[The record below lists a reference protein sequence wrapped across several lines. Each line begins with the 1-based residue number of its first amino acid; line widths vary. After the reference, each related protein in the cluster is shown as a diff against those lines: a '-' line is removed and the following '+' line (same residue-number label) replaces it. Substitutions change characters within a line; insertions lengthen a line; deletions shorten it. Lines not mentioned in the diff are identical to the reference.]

1 MKQTTALATAM
12 SLACV
17 AGAAQ
22 AGNFTFT
29 DDADWDTGIYAS
41 TNSGPPGADD
51 QVQLDPNIV
60 TQFDF
65 IWVAASGRDGAVL
78 IDTDHVDPDGVST
91 LADSAAGNGAVLGEY
106 RTAPQGQP
114 GNPSRTTVDLNG
126 DVWIGNRNAAAGGG
140 SAVKITSNPGAG
152 PTSSGVWNGATF
164 DRLDWDNAG
173 SADTNGGTSTADDVA
188 ITQYIRTDS
197 TNNRTIAIDASNNV
211 WIGGTGNRWHNA
223 YTEDGVK
230 IGNTS
235 TVPEGGYGGLIDGN
249 GILWSSDFSAS
260 TIARYDTNAPDP
272 ASSYIGSVTTGGQS
286 YGLGIDSGGNIWNSH
301 WTSGTISKLD
311 SNGNLLFT
319 RSTGGNGGRGVAV
332 TPDDNIWVANSF
344 TGNVTRLDNNGD
356 IVSLIP
362 VGNTPTGVS
371 VDSNGKVWVTNLGSD
386 DVVRIDPATNQIDL
400 RVELGGNA
408 DPYNYSD
415 MTGSVSGGVTNPT
428 GNWVSGA
435 IDGGSA
441 LTIWEQVF
449 WNQEPEGDI
458 PVGTTLDVQ
467 LRVAD
472 TEAGLSGLAWT
483 SFASGDTV
491 GLQGQYAQIRAVF
504 TRPGTQGAPTPV
516 LSDVTLTTSAI
527 PLPATG
533 WLVIGGLAALAGL
546 RRRRAA

>member
-1 MKQTTALATAM
+1 M
-12 SLACV
+12 SLAWGV
-17 AGAAQ
+17 GAAQ

-29 DDADWDTGIYAS
+29 NDADWDTGNFAS

-78 IDTDHVDPDGVST
+78 IDIDHVDPDGIST

-126 DVWIGNRNAAAGGG
+126 DVWIGNRNAASGGG
-140 SAVKITSNPGAG
+140 SAVKITSNPGVG
-152 PTSSGVWNGATF
+152 PTSTGVWNGATF
-164 DRLDWDNAG
+164 DRLEWDNAG
-173 SADTNGGTSTADDVA
+173 GADTNGGTSTADDVA

-197 TNNRTIAIDASNNV
+197 TNNRTIAIDKNNNV
-211 WIGGTGNRWHNA
+211 WIGGLGNRWHNA

-230 IGNTS
+230 IGGTS
-235 TVPEGGYGGLIDGN
+235 TTQEGGYGGLIDGN
-249 GILWSSDFSAS
+249 GILWSSDWSNF

-272 ASSYIGSVTTGGQS
+272 ASSYLGSVTTGGSS

-301 WTSGTISKLD
+301 FNSGTVSKLD
-311 SNGNLLFT
+311 SSGTLLGTFNLGLG
-319 RSTGGNGGRGVAV
+319 TGSESRGVAV
-332 TPDDNIWVANSF
+332 TPDDNVWVAS
-344 TGNVTRLDNNGD
+344 TTKDTVTRLDNNGNVLAQ
-356 IVSLIP
+356 IV
-362 VGNTPTGVS
+362 VGDGPTGVS
-371 VDSNGKVWVTNLGSD
+371 VDSNGKVWVTNREDD
-386 DVVRIDPATNQIDL
+386 DVVRIDPTTNMVDL
-400 RVELGGNA
+400 RVELGSNA
-408 DPYNYSD
+408 NPYNYSD
-415 MTGSVSGGVTNPT
+415 MTGSVSGGITNPT

-435 IDGGSA
+435 IDSGSA

-449 WNQEPEGDI
+449 WNQEAEGDI
-458 PVGTTLDVQ
+458 PAGTTLDVQ

-472 TEAGLSGLAWT
+472 TEAGLAGLAWT
-483 SFASGDTV
+483 PFASGDAV

-504 TRPGTQGAPTPV
+504 TRQGTPGAPTPV